1 MGSLHDLRE
10 ESGESGETELR
21 ADSSTQP
28 MTTPGAAPVARSML
42 KAREGKRR
50 SVGVWVLRG
59 PIRFYQLAVSPMMP
73 PACRYYPTCSNY
85 AIEAIDKYGPLK
97 GGWLAVRRILR
108 CHPFRPGGFD
118 PVP

>member
-1 MGSLHDLRE
+1 MGSLRGLNEDRDMQ
-10 ESGESGETELR
+10 SMARGPVRTEAPR
-21 ADSSTQP
+21 R
-28 MTTPGAAPVARSML
+28 PVA
-42 KAREGKRR
+42 
-50 SVGVWVLRG
+50 VWLLRG

-73 PACRYYPTCSNY
+73 AACRYYPSCSNY
-85 AIEAIDKYGPLK
+85 AIEAIDKYGAVR